1 MAPVS
6 WNGSEMLYK
15 RVIRPYFLKHQL
27 AMDNMVK
34 DLTSKAKDVT
44 AAIKK
49 EGERPTV
56 YMQKKKSHIHIL
68 YMVYCYNVY

>member
-6 WNGSEMLYK
+6 WNGSDMLYK
-15 RVIRPYFLKHQL
+15 RVIRPYFLEHQL
-27 AMDNMVK
+27 TMDNVVK

-44 AAIKK
+44 TTITK

-56 YMQKKKSHIHIL
+56 YMQKKTTYV
-68 YMVYCYNVY
+68 YMVCCYNIF